1 MKDIG
6 DNLFIAIFNDAMDR
20 DLVLMNGPWAFDK
33 NLVLLK
39 LFDGDQKVQGMQL
52 TEASF
57 WIQIHELPF
66 KGMNEETAT
75 SVGNAL
81 GVLEEIDIP
90 EDGITWGEFMRVQVR
105 IDVSMPLLRRQRVKL
120 GKEESIWVTLKYEKL
135 PTFCYNCGILGHSER
150 ECRLV
155 TQHEK
160 SKDGNHY
167 EYGSW
172 LRATPGR
179 RKTGSVTF
187 EGAFPKRNG

>member
-1 MKDIG
+1 MWHKCSITSREEEEVEVEEKAVMNTVQRGQFSLLVRLLSVKPFNREAFKQAMMSRWRPSQGAQMKDIG

-20 DLVLMNGPWAFDK
+20 DLVLMNGPWAFHK

-90 EDGITWGEFMRVQVR
+90 EDGIPWGEFMRVRVR
-105 IDVSMPLLRRQRVKL
+105 IDVSMPLY
-120 GKEESIWVTLKYEKL
+120 GEKE
-135 PTFCYNCGILGHSER
+135 
-150 ECRLV
+150 
-155 TQHEK
+155 
-160 SKDGNHY
+160 
-167 EYGSW
+167 
-172 LRATPGR
+172 
-179 RKTGSVTF
+179 
-187 EGAFPKRNG
+187 